1 LGQDKYQKIT
11 DALTKFAKTLNTSSD
26 VDFLETFVNPPCV
39 DDCKEKIKFNINIRK
54 LLAYCFLA
62 DTENPIYTSYSEM
75 WSNGSGADTLFQ
87 AVNHIAYGLRTI
99 IQAKCTE
106 YKNDNNTQFFT
117 LDEFKNILAN
127 NVIVDGVFATQIEV
141 DMIKKVFSNC
151 NIILD
156 IYSPKAPIDYTKD
169 KLPTDFEGYSYIYV
183 RHTGGEHYQQI
194 QTTTDL
200 VANSSFIRE
209 NIDGESPL
217 WKYVV
222 SSSSGGSRK
231 NKKQKTKGTQRK
243 YYVYKN
249 N

>member
-1 LGQDKYQKIT
+1 
-11 DALTKFAKTLNTSSD
+11 LTEFSKTLNTSSD

-39 DDCKEKIKFNINIRK
+39 DECKEKLKFNINIRK

-62 DTENPIYTSYSEM
+62 DTENPIYKSYSEM
-75 WSNGSGADTLFQ
+75 WNSGKGAETLFQ
-87 AVNHIAYGLRTI
+87 AVNNIAYGLRTI

-106 YKNDNNTQFFT
+106 YKSNDKTKFFT

-151 NIILD
+151 NVILD
-156 IYSPKAPIDYTKD
+156 IYSPKAPLDYTKD
-169 KLPTDFEGYSYIYV
+169 KLPTEYDGYSYIYV

-194 QTTTDL
+194 QTTADL
-200 VANSSFIRE
+200 VENSIFIRV
-209 NIDGESPL
+209 NPDGESPL

-222 SSSSGGSRK
+222 PSSSGGSRK
-231 NKKQKTKGTQRK
+231 NKKQKSKGTQRK